1 MTTTITERDKKLLYF
16 VGIAVFLFFFV
27 RFLFLPAMDSLQRA
41 EESLQTAGE
50 ARSEMELTIVQSPA
64 AAVQVQHSEDAL
76 RSAVAAFYPA
86 LKSDALDALI
96 TGIELNHSLTPLS
109 LTINAPVPVSGGGDA
124 GIADAYVRNDL
135 LAPMQPPV
143 WDSAADAEY
152 LCSAAV
158 SFRAQGSR
166 ADFAALLDDLAA
178 NYPAI
183 ELRRFSI
190 SDSTTMNQ
198 EGETAAT
205 STFDCV
211 VNVYLCDKER
221 ELN

>member
-41 EESLQTAGE
+41 EEALQTAGE

-64 AAVQVQHSEDAL
+64 AAVQVQQSEDAL
-76 RSAVAAFYPA
+76 RSAVSAFYPA

-96 TGIELNHSLTPLS
+96 TGIELNHHLTPLS
-109 LTINAPVPVSGGGDA
+109 LTISAPVPVPGGG
-124 GIADAYVRNDL
+124 GVADAFHWNDI

>member
-16 VGIAVFLFFFV
+16 CGIAVFLFFFV
-27 RFLFLPAMDSLQRA
+27 RFLFLPALDSMQRA
-41 EESLQTAGE
+41 EESLQTAEE

-64 AAVQVQHSEDAL
+64 AALQVQQSEEAL
-76 RSAVAAFYPA
+76 RSAAAAFYPA

-96 TGIELNHSLTPLS
+96 TGIELNHHLTPLS
-109 LTINAPVPVSGGGDA
+109 LTISAPVPVPGCGGV
-124 GIADAYVRNDL
+124 ADAFHWNDI

-183 ELRRFSI
+183 ELRRFAI

-198 EGETAAT
+198 DGETAAT

>member
-16 VGIAVFLFFFV
+16 CGIAVFLFFFV
-27 RFLFLPAMDSLQRA
+27 RFLFLPALDSMQRA
-41 EESLQTAGE
+41 EESLQTAEE

-64 AAVQVQHSEDAL
+64 AALQVQQSEEAL
-76 RSAVAAFYPA
+76 RSAAAAFYPA

-96 TGIELNHSLTPLS
+96 TGIELNHHLTPLS
-109 LTINAPVPVSGGGDA
+109 LTISAPVPVPGGG
-124 GIADAYVRNDL
+124 GVADAFHWNDI

-198 EGETAAT
+198 AGETAAT

-211 VNVYLCDKER
+211 VNVYMCDKER

>member
-16 VGIAVFLFFFV
+16 CGIAVFLFFFV
-27 RFLFLPAMDSLQRA
+27 RFLFLPALDSMQRA
-41 EESLQTAGE
+41 EESLQTAEE

-64 AAVQVQHSEDAL
+64 AALQVQQSEEAL
-76 RSAVAAFYPA
+76 RSAAAAFYPA

-96 TGIELNHSLTPLS
+96 TGIELNHHLTPLS
-109 LTINAPVPVSGGGDA
+109 LTISAPVPVPGGG
-124 GIADAYVRNDL
+124 GVADAFHWNDI

-183 ELRRFSI
+183 ELRRFAI
-190 SDSTTMNQ
+190 SDSSTMNQ
-198 EGETAAT
+198 DGETAAT

>member
-16 VGIAVFLFFFV
+16 CGIAVFLFFFV
-27 RFLFLPAMDSLQRA
+27 RFLFLPALDSMQRA
-41 EESLQTAGE
+41 EESLQTAEE

-64 AAVQVQHSEDAL
+64 AALQVQQSEEAL
-76 RSAVAAFYPA
+76 RSAAAAFYPA

-96 TGIELNHSLTPLS
+96 TGIELNHHLTPLS
-109 LTINAPVPVSGGGDA
+109 LTISAPVPVPGGG
-124 GIADAYVRNDL
+124 GGADAFHWNDI

-183 ELRRFSI
+183 ELRRFAI

-198 EGETAAT
+198 QGETAAT

>member
-41 EESLQTAGE
+41 EESLQTAEE

-64 AAVQVQHSEDAL
+64 AAMQVQQSEDAL

-96 TGIELNHSLTPLS
+96 TGIELNHHLTPLS
-109 LTINAPVPVSGGGDA
+109 LTISAPVPVPGGG
-124 GIADAYVRNDL
+124 GVADAFHWNDI

>member
-16 VGIAVFLFFFV
+16 CGIAVFLFFFV
-27 RFLFLPAMDSLQRA
+27 RFLFLPALDSMQHA
-41 EESLQTAGE
+41 EESLQTAEE

-64 AAVQVQHSEDAL
+64 AALQVQQSEEAL
-76 RSAVAAFYPA
+76 RSTAAAFYPA

-96 TGIELNHSLTPLS
+96 TGIELNHHLTPLS
-109 LTINAPVPVSGGGDA
+109 LTISAPVPVPGGG
-124 GIADAYVRNDL
+124 GVADAFHWNDI

-183 ELRRFSI
+183 ELRRFAI

-198 EGETAAT
+198 DGETAAT

>member
-16 VGIAVFLFFFV
+16 CGIAVFLFFFV
-27 RFLFLPAMDSLQRA
+27 RFLFLPALDSMQHA
-41 EESLQTAGE
+41 EESLQTAEE

-64 AAVQVQHSEDAL
+64 AALQVQQSEEAL

-96 TGIELNHSLTPLS
+96 TGIELNHHLTPLS
-109 LTINAPVPVSGGGDA
+109 LTISAPVPVPGGG
-124 GIADAYVRNDL
+124 GVADAFHWNDI

-183 ELRRFSI
+183 ELRRFAI

-198 EGETAAT
+198 DGETAAT

>member
-16 VGIAVFLFFFV
+16 CGIAVFLFFFV
-27 RFLFLPAMDSLQRA
+27 RFLFLPALDSMQRA
-41 EESLQTAGE
+41 EESLQTAEE

-64 AAVQVQHSEDAL
+64 AAMQVQQRGETL

-96 TGIELNHSLTPLS
+96 TGIELNHHLTPLS
-109 LTINAPVPVSGGGDA
+109 LTISAPVPVPGGG
-124 GIADAYVRNDL
+124 GVADAFHWNDI

-183 ELRRFSI
+183 ELRRFAI

-198 EGETAAT
+198 DGETAAT

>member
-1 MTTTITERDKKLLYF
+1 MTTTLTERDKKLLYF
-16 VGIAVFLFFFV
+16 CGIAVFLFFFV
-27 RFLFLPAMDSLQRA
+27 RFLFLPALDSMQHA
-41 EESLQTAGE
+41 EESLQTAEE

-64 AAVQVQHSEDAL
+64 AALQVQQSEEAL
-76 RSAVAAFYPA
+76 RSAAAAFYPA

-96 TGIELNHSLTPLS
+96 TGIELNHHLTPLS
-109 LTINAPVPVSGGGDA
+109 LTISAPVPVPGGG
-124 GIADAYVRNDL
+124 GVADAFHWNDI

-183 ELRRFSI
+183 ELRRFAI

-198 EGETAAT
+198 DGETAAT

>member
-16 VGIAVFLFFFV
+16 CGIAVFLFFFV
-27 RFLFLPAMDSLQRA
+27 RFLFLPALDSMQRA
-41 EESLQTAGE
+41 EESLQTAEE

-64 AAVQVQHSEDAL
+64 AALQVQQSEEAL
-76 RSAVAAFYPA
+76 RSAAAAFYPA

-96 TGIELNHSLTPLS
+96 TGIELNHHLTPLS
-109 LTINAPVPVSGGGDA
+109 LTISAPVPVSGGG
-124 GIADAYVRNDL
+124 GGVADAFHWNDI

>member
-16 VGIAVFLFFFV
+16 CGIAVFLFFFV
-27 RFLFLPAMDSLQRA
+27 RFLFLPALDSMQHA
-41 EESLQTAGE
+41 EESLQTAEE

-64 AAVQVQHSEDAL
+64 AALQVQQSEEAL
-76 RSAVAAFYPA
+76 RSAAAAFYPA

-96 TGIELNHSLTPLS
+96 TGIELNHHLTPLS
-109 LTINAPVPVSGGGDA
+109 LTISAPVPVPGGG
-124 GIADAYVRNDL
+124 GVADAFHWNDI

-143 WDSAADAEY
+143 WDSATDAEY

-183 ELRRFSI
+183 ELRRFAI

-198 EGETAAT
+198 DGETAAT

>member
-16 VGIAVFLFFFV
+16 CGIAVFLFFFV
-27 RFLFLPAMDSLQRA
+27 RFLFLPALDSMQHA
-41 EESLQTAGE
+41 EESLQTAEE

-64 AAVQVQHSEDAL
+64 AALQVQQSEEAL
-76 RSAVAAFYPA
+76 RSAAAAFYPA
-86 LKSDALDALI
+86 LKSDALDALN
-96 TGIELNHSLTPLS
+96 TGIELNHHLTPLS
-109 LTINAPVPVSGGGDA
+109 LTLSAPVPVPGGG
-124 GIADAYVRNDL
+124 GVADAFHWNDI

-183 ELRRFSI
+183 ELRRFAI

-198 EGETAAT
+198 DGETAAT

>member
-16 VGIAVFLFFFV
+16 CGIAVFRFFFV

-41 EESLQTAGE
+41 EESLQTAEE

-64 AAVQVQHSEDAL
+64 AALQVQQSEEAL
-76 RSAVAAFYPA
+76 RSAAAAFYPA

-96 TGIELNHSLTPLS
+96 TGIELNHHLTPLS
-109 LTINAPVPVSGGGDA
+109 LTISAPVPVPGGG
-124 GIADAYVRNDL
+124 GVADAFHWNDI

-183 ELRRFSI
+183 ELRRFAI

-198 EGETAAT
+198 DGETAAT

>member
-16 VGIAVFLFFFV
+16 CGIAVFLFFFV
-27 RFLFLPAMDSLQRA
+27 RFLFLPALDSMQRA
-41 EESLQTAGE
+41 EESLQTAEE

-64 AAVQVQHSEDAL
+64 AALQVQQSEEAL
-76 RSAVAAFYPA
+76 RSAAAAFYPA

-96 TGIELNHSLTPLS
+96 TGIELNHHLTPLS
-109 LTINAPVPVSGGGDA
+109 LTISAPVPVSGGG
-124 GIADAYVRNDL
+124 GVADAFHWNDI

-183 ELRRFSI
+183 ELRRFAI

-198 EGETAAT
+198 DGETAAT

>member
-16 VGIAVFLFFFV
+16 CGIAVFLFFFV
-27 RFLFLPAMDSLQRA
+27 RFLFLPALDSMQRA
-41 EESLQTAGE
+41 EESLQTAEE

-64 AAVQVQHSEDAL
+64 AALQVQQSEEAL
-76 RSAVAAFYPA
+76 RSAAAAFYPA

-96 TGIELNHSLTPLS
+96 TGIELNHHLTPLS
-109 LTINAPVPVSGGGDA
+109 LTISTPVPVPGGG
-124 GIADAYVRNDL
+124 GVADAFHWNDI

-166 ADFAALLDDLAA
+166 ADFAALLDDLSA

-183 ELRRFSI
+183 ELRRFAI

-198 EGETAAT
+198 DGETAAT

>member
-16 VGIAVFLFFFV
+16 CGIAVFLFFFV
-27 RFLFLPAMDSLQRA
+27 RFLFLPALDSMQHA
-41 EESLQTAGE
+41 EESLQTAEE

-64 AAVQVQHSEDAL
+64 AALQVQQSEEAL
-76 RSAVAAFYPA
+76 RSAAAAFYPA

-96 TGIELNHSLTPLS
+96 TGIELNHHLTPLS
-109 LTINAPVPVSGGGDA
+109 LTISAPVPVPGGG
-124 GIADAYVRNDL
+124 GVADAFHWNDI

-158 SFRAQGSR
+158 GFRAQGSR

-183 ELRRFSI
+183 ELRRFAI

-198 EGETAAT
+198 DGETAAT

>member
-16 VGIAVFLFFFV
+16 CGIAVFVFFFV

-41 EESLQTAGE
+41 EESLQTAEE

-96 TGIELNHSLTPLS
+96 TGIELNHNLTPLS

-135 LAPMQPPV
+135 LAPMRPPV

-190 SDSTTMNQ
+190 SDFTTMNR

-205 STFDCV
+205 SAFDCV

-221 ELN
+221 ELS

>member
-16 VGIAVFLFFFV
+16 CGIAVFLFFFV
-27 RFLFLPAMDSLQRA
+27 RFLFLPALDSMQRA
-41 EESLQTAGE
+41 EESLQTAEE

-64 AAVQVQHSEDAL
+64 AALQVQQSEEAL
-76 RSAVAAFYPA
+76 RSAAAAFYPA

-96 TGIELNHSLTPLS
+96 TGIELNHHLTPLS
-109 LTINAPVPVSGGGDA
+109 LTISAPVPVPGGG
-124 GIADAYVRNDL
+124 GVADAFHWNDI

-183 ELRRFSI
+183 ELRRFAI
-190 SDSTTMNQ
+190 SDSSTGKHEM
-198 EGETAAT
+198 EYREFLPMAAAT
-205 STFDCV
+205 SAKV
-211 VNVYLCDKER
+211 VMNFLEN
-221 ELN
+221 L

>member
-16 VGIAVFLFFFV
+16 CGIAVFLFFFV
-27 RFLFLPAMDSLQRA
+27 RFLFLPALDSMQHA
-41 EESLQTAGE
+41 EESLQTAEE

-64 AAVQVQHSEDAL
+64 AALQVQQSEEAL
-76 RSAVAAFYPA
+76 RSAAAAFYPA

-96 TGIELNHSLTPLS
+96 TGIELNHHLTPLS
-109 LTINAPVPVSGGGDA
+109 LTISAPVPVPGGG
-124 GIADAYVRNDL
+124 GGADAFHWNDI

-183 ELRRFSI
+183 ELRRFAI

-198 EGETAAT
+198 DGETAAT

>member
-16 VGIAVFLFFFV
+16 CGIAVFLFFFI
-27 RFLFLPAMDSLQRA
+27 RFLFLPALDSMQRA
-41 EESLQTAGE
+41 EESLQTAEE

-64 AAVQVQHSEDAL
+64 AAMQVQQSEDAL

-96 TGIELNHSLTPLS
+96 TGIELNHHLTPLS
-109 LTINAPVPVSGGGDA
+109 LTISAPVPVPGGG
-124 GIADAYVRNDL
+124 GVADAFHWNDI

-183 ELRRFSI
+183 ELRRFAI

-198 EGETAAT
+198 DGETAAT